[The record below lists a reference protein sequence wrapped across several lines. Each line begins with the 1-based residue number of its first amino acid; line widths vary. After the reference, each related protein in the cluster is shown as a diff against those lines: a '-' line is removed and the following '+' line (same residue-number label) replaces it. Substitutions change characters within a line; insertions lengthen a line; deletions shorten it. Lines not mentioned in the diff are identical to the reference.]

1 MTADAHDAALDVT
14 ALDVMVIAYDG
25 TDNARRAVHYAGRFL
40 TSGRAVVLTVWSPA
54 LRGPQRPAV
63 DLDGPP
69 DPSDADDVDMAF
81 VDAQRTNGE
90 GVDLARAAGLPAEAL
105 CVPVAGTVWG
115 TIIEAADAVAADL
128 IVTGTRGTTGLRSLL
143 QSSVADNV
151 LRHGRRPVLIVP
163 PGP

>member
-1 MTADAHDAALDVT
+1 MTGDDA

-40 TSGRAVVLTVWSPA
+40 TAAARAVVLTVWSPA
-54 LRGPQRPAV
+54 LRGPQRHEV

-69 DPSDADDVDMAF
+69 DPSDTDDVDMALA
-81 VDAQRTNGE
+81 DAQRTNGE

-105 CVPVAGTVWG
+105 CVPITGTVWG
-115 TIIEAADAVAADL
+115 TIIDAADAVAADL
-128 IVTGTRGTTGLRSLL
+128 IVTGTRGTTGVRSLL